1 MSTYLLVPGAWL
13 GGWCWEHVA
22 AELRVAGHT
31 VIPATLTGL
40 GERAHLLSREIDLD
54 THISDIVG
62 LFEYRD
68 LHDVILVGHSYGG
81 TVITGVAERVPDR
94 IRRLIYLDASVPR
107 NGELNDDVIGPTM
120 AAQLRASA
128 MSEGEGWKVP
138 PARYVIGRLSDHP
151 LRDWVAARL
160 KPHPL
165 RPFAEPVSLHSPEA
179 AALPRAFIQTTQS
192 DLYRGLIARARQAG
206 WHCQEMGGGH
216 YAMITE
222 PKAVAVALI
231 EPPGEGRSG
240 VGAASNPLRRS
251 GRVYN
256 RGGSWSGCVVCA
268 PDCRPG
274 GAHHSGP

>member
-1 MSTYLLVPGAWL
+1 MSTFLLVPGAWL
-13 GGWCWEHVA
+13 GGWCWGYVA
-22 AELRVAGHT
+22 ADLRAVGNT

-40 GERAHLLSREIDLD
+40 GERAHLLNRGINLD
-54 THISDIVG
+54 THVTDIVG

-94 IRRLIYLDASVPR
+94 VRRLIYLDASVPR
-107 NGELNDDVIGPTM
+107 DGESNDAVIGPEM

-138 PARYVIGRLSDHP
+138 PAPYVVVRLTGHP

-165 RPFAEPVSLHSPEA
+165 RPFAERVRLSSPEA

-192 DLYRGLIARARQAG
+192 ALYRGLMARARLAG
-206 WHCQEMGGGH
+206 WF
-216 YAMITE
+216 T
-222 PKAVAVALI
+222 V
-231 EPPGEGRSG
+231 
-240 VGAASNPLRRS
+240 RRS
-251 GRVYN
+251 AEATTR
-256 RGGSWSGCVVCA
+256 
-268 PDCRPG
+268 
-274 GAHHSGP
+274 